1 LSPDHLGLFDTPPDR
16 QQGRFALVVVGLLVT
31 AVLAILPV
39 RNIHVGLIPSY
50 VPAIDAIM
58 CLGDL
63 ISAALLFAQ
72 ASVFGSRA
80 LTVLA
85 ATYVYMALILIP
97 HALTFPGAFSP
108 DGFGWAY
115 SASPWLSIVRRSV
128 FPLATLAY
136 VRLKRAEAA
145 QPPQAQRPAAPIFA
159 SVLAAA
165 VLAAAAV
172 LLSAIVQVWLPP
184 FFAKGSSL
192 FQGNSTAYESVELAL
207 FVVAAIVLFR
217 ARTSVLDLWLLVSF
231 AGWLMSSGLILT
243 LKGQYTVG
251 WYWLYAVLLFSHLV
265 VMFALLAECN
275 RLYARLAVAVAARS
289 REREARLMSI
299 DAVAVAIAH
308 EVGQPLTAVNLQA
321 KSGMNWLARQP
332 PNVERAVGSL
342 RAIIEAA
349 NRTGDVVNSFRGMFA
364 KRPGLAAELS
374 LNDLV
379 RATASLFSREL
390 AAARV
395 SLQLSL
401 DEGLPPVLADRV
413 QMQRVLINLFTNA
426 IDALAATRDRPRRI
440 SVVSSPLGAHEVLLE
455 VSDNGSGLAPE
466 EAEHIFEA
474 FHTTKPTG
482 SGVGLSLCRTIVSAH
497 GGLLWATPGKP
508 NGATFHLQL
517 PRGDQPA
524 TSGGGRPRASR
535 ARRETAKAERS
546 R

>member
-1 LSPDHLGLFDTPPDR
+1 VSPDHLGLFDTPPDR
-16 QQGRFALVVVGLLVT
+16 PQVRLSFVLVGLLVV

-39 RNIHVGLIPSY
+39 RDVHVGLIPSY
-50 VPAIDAIM
+50 VPVIDAIM

-63 ISAALLFAQ
+63 ITASLLFAQ
-72 ASVFGSRA
+72 ASVFSSRA

-108 DGFGWAY
+108 DGFGWAFN
-115 SASPWLSIVRRSV
+115 ASPWLSIVRRSV

-136 VRLKRAEAA
+136 VRFKRAEAA
-145 QPPQAQRPAAPIFA
+145 QPPQAPRPAAPIFA
-159 SVLAAA
+159 SVLAAV

-172 LLSAIVQVWLPP
+172 LLSATAQLWLPP

-192 FQGNSTAYESVELAL
+192 FQGNSTAYESAELAL

-217 ARTSVLDLWLLVSF
+217 ARSSVLDLWLLVSF
-231 AGWLMSSGLILT
+231 AGWLMASGLILT

-265 VMFALLAECN
+265 VMFALLAESN
-275 RLYARLAVAVAARS
+275 LLYARLALAVAARG

-321 KSGMNWLARQP
+321 KSGLNWLSRRP
-332 PNVERAVGSL
+332 PNVEKAVGSL

-364 KRPGLAAELS
+364 KRPGVAVELS
-374 LNDLV
+374 LNELV
-379 RATASLFSREL
+379 RETVSLLAREL
-390 AAARV
+390 AGANV

-413 QMQRVLINLFTNA
+413 QMQRVLLNLFTNA
-426 IDALAATRDRPRRI
+426 IEALAATRDRPRRI
-440 SVVSSPLGAHEVLLE
+440 SVVSSPLGAHDVLLE

-466 EAEHIFEA
+466 EAEPIFEA

-497 GGLLWATPGKP
+497 GGSLWATPGEP
-508 NGATFHLQL
+508 HGATFHLQL

-524 TSGGGRPRASR
+524 TTIPGGPRGAR
-535 ARRETAKAERS
+535 ARRKRAKAR
-546 R
+546 